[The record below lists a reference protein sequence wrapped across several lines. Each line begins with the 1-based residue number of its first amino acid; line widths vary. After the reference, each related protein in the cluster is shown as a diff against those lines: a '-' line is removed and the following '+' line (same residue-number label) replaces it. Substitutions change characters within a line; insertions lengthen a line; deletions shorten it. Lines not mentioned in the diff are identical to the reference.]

1 VPGFFPPDDR
11 FNAKTLLQIFTS
23 TPPWGLLS
31 EDDIYRIVVRE
42 GNRPDRPEPHVEQE
56 YGLTDNIWGIIEA
69 SWHEEATLRPTFND
83 IVEMWRTVPEE
94 DNSGMLQPTSP
105 STSVAG

>member
-1 VPGFFPPDDR
+1 MPVSFLMIGSG
-11 FNAKTLLQIFTS
+11 AITCSQIFTS

-31 EDDIYRIVVRE
+31 EDDIYRIVVQE
-42 GNRPDRPEPHVEQE
+42 GDRPDRLEPDLEQRC
-56 YGLTDNIWGIIEA
+56 GLTDNIWGIMES

-83 IVEMWRTVPEE
+83 IVDMWQTLPKG
-94 DNSGMLQPTSP
+94 DNSGILQPTSP